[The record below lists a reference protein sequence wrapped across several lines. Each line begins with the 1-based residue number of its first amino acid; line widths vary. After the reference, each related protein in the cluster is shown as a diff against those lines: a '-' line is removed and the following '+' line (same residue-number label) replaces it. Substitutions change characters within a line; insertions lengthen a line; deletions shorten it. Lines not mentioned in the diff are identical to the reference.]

1 MFSALLVLVKEL
13 NFKELSTV
21 DSLMVI
27 QFIKLLIKNNRST
40 HNNCKNSRSSN
51 SNGDGKNDRTARI
64 ASDSSNSN
72 SKGQTVTATVI
83 ETARAHSRLN
93 VGALIIRIG
102 FGGFLIII
110 LV

>member
-1 MFSALLVLVKEL
+1 MHVVLVLVKEL
-13 NFKELSTV
+13 NLKELSTV

-27 QFIKLLIKNNRST
+27 QFIKLLIKNNRS
-40 HNNCKNSRSSN
+40 NQKNSKISRSSN
-51 SNGDGKNDRTARI
+51 SNGDGKHDRTARI

-83 ETARAHSRLN
+83 ETARAHSRFN

-102 FGGFLIII
+102 FWGFLIII
-110 LV
+110 LI